1 MAREITYLTDVF
13 LITCVVQSGSAE
25 KIINAAPTDGLWND
39 GRNDVDQLGMS
50 YQDLEKAMN
59 DKNDPNH
66 KKYLKIREKN
76 LHKMNPIPVC
86 IIKDE

>member
-1 MAREITYLTDVF
+1 MVY
-13 LITCVVQSGSAE
+13 
-25 KIINAAPTDGLWND
+25 
-39 GRNDVDQLGMS
+39 GMT
-50 YQDLEKAMN
+50 EEMMN